1 MLLKGAQFADLLSL
15 KQQGESD
22 HALAAFQVDQINA
35 RFAGPLSALV
45 RNNKRVRESRLLHD
59 ASLIRRSTQMAE
71 KRHDPERAIDLDLVR
86 CTENAAL
93 TAWKWFGKGEKEEAD
108 SAAADAIRGMFQLID
123 CKGLVRIGEGRK
135 DNAPG
140 IFTDEKLGSWDSRS
154 IPMAIALDPIDGT
167 TLTAKGLP
175 GAISV
180 LAITACENPDDDPS
194 GLLPAIPSHYM
205 EKLAFGPHVAANGSL
220 VMDAPIEAN
229 VQIVAAR
236 LNKRVEDVVAV
247 VLDRPR
253 HAEMIA
259 ALRRAGCRI
268 RQIFDGDVAAAVAP
282 CLPDSGVDLYMGIG
296 GSPEAV
302 LAAAAIKCL
311 GGEQLCRMWPK
322 NQEERDLLLTEEG
335 CTEADLSKIWT
346 VAEMAQGEHVI
357 FAATGISDSPML
369 GGIRY
374 HNRHCITDS
383 ILVRSRNRTVRR
395 IRAYHDIDRK
405 TIRLGST
412 GHEVNL

>member
-1 MLLKGAQFADLLSL
+1 MT
-15 KQQGESD
+15 E
-22 HALAAFQVDQINA
+22 
-35 RFAGPLSALV
+35 R
-45 RNNKRVRESRLLHD
+45 
-59 ASLIRRSTQMAE
+59 
-71 KRHDPERAIDLDLVR
+71 RHDPERVFDLDLVR

-93 TAWKWFGKGEKEEAD
+93 TAWNWFGKGEKEKAD
-108 SAAADAIRGMFQLID
+108 GAAAEAIRGMFQLID

-140 IFTDEKLGSWDSRS
+140 IFTDEKLGSWRPES
-154 IPMAIALDPIDGT
+154 IPTAIALDPIDGT

-180 LAITACENPDDDPS
+180 LAIATCEDPDDDPR
-194 GLLPAIPSHYM
+194 GLFPAIPSHYM
-205 EKLAFGPHVAANGSL
+205 EKMAVGPQVAAEGSPVL
-220 VMDAPIEAN
+220 DAPLEAN
-229 VQIVAAR
+229 IQIISAR
-236 LNKRVEDVVAV
+236 LNKRVADVVAV

-253 HAEMIA
+253 HAEIIA

-268 RQIFDGDVAAAVAP
+268 RLISDGDVAAAVAP
-282 CLPDSGVDLYMGIG
+282 CLPDSGIDLYLGIG

-322 NQEERDLLLTEEG
+322 NDEERAQLLSLEG
-335 CTEADLSKIWT
+335 CTEADLGKIWK
-346 VAEMAQGEHVI
+346 VDEMAQGDHII

-369 GGIRY
+369 RGVRY
-374 HNRHCITDS
+374 QDQHCITDS

-395 IRAYHDIDRK
+395 IEAYHDIGRK
-405 TIRLGST
+405 TIRLGMK
-412 GHEVNL
+412 GEEVRL